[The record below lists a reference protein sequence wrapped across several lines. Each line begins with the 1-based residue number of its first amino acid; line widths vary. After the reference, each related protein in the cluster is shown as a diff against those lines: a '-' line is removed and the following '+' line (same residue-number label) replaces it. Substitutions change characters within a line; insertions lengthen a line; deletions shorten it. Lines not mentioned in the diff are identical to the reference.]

1 MGTQPKSPADEDVG
15 KLKRLKRLG
24 FDSLAGCLLSVPKGY
39 LDFTRPARA
48 VTEEMLGKDVYVELR
63 VFEIRLWNK
72 DKARVQKWS
81 PWVRRVTLKAA
92 DARGR
97 PLEITVF
104 GNLCP
109 ARGEP
114 AVGQEWRD
122 VCVGD
127 HIHVY
132 GQVAM
137 HADRLQLAKARLV
150 AENERGQI
158 LGVYPGKAGQI
169 KGEAIEEKVR
179 QAWALMDRGGKILL
193 DKAGLREDEFPR
205 DCGFANAASLLRAL
219 HNPRDIAEGNRAAMA
234 ARRLAADAMVRRA
247 MAGRLRPTAEKSR
260 VAISDQSLQEAISAL
275 PFQLTADQVR
285 AISEIV
291 ADLRSNLPMRRLISG
306 DVGTGKSATF
316 MVPAVCT
323 YRAGRSVGIVAPSL
337 LVVEQL
343 ARELR
348 QYYPGVPVVEVTK
361 GVKLAEGILVGT
373 TALLNAAKKAGMLFD
388 LFITDEQQKFSV
400 GQKESVVGPD
410 TNVLEA
416 TATAIPRTLALTQF
430 GGMNQSILRQVPVVK
445 NIHTHI
451 ISMASESDCIRRDDY
466 FYTALERGLQVAVIY
481 PQVASET
488 NRDSAWDQVTPGD
501 EGYLSVQAA
510 AARWERMF
518 PGQVGCLHG
527 KMTGDE
533 KTAVIR
539 DMHAKKF
546 QILISSVVIE
556 VGVTLPS
563 LKAMMIVNPE
573 RYGLSQ
579 IHQLRGRLAR
589 KGGNGRLFLVVDQ
602 HVEKLRAEKPEMLE
616 RLETL
621 VECQDGFELAERDME
636 MRGFGDVTTRSNTQS
651 GSARCLFWG
660 ITISGEDLMQAADR
674 LGGKG

>member
-1 MGTQPKSPADEDVG
+1 M
-15 KLKRLKRLG
+15 
-24 FDSLAGCLLSVPKGY
+24 
-39 LDFTRPARA
+39 
-48 VTEEMLGKDVYVELR
+48 
-63 VFEIRLWNK
+63 N
-72 DKARVQKWS
+72 
-81 PWVRRVTLKAA
+81 
-92 DARGR
+92 
-97 PLEITVF
+97 
-104 GNLCP
+104 
-109 ARGEP
+109 
-114 AVGQEWRD
+114 
-122 VCVGD
+122 VGD
-127 HIHVY
+127 CIHVY
-132 GQVAM
+132 GEVSLY
-137 HADRLQLAKARLV
+137 ADRIQLAKARLV
-150 AENERGQI
+150 NEREQGQI

-169 KGEAIEEKVR
+169 KGETIEEKVR
-179 QAWALMDRGGKILL
+179 QAWGLMDRAAKILL
-193 DKAGLREDEFPR
+193 DKAALKEDEFPK
-205 DCGFANAASLLRAL
+205 DCGFADAASLIRGL
-219 HNPRDIAEGNRAAMA
+219 HNPRNLEEGMKASNA

-247 MAGRLRPTAEKSR
+247 MAGRLRPTSEKSR
-260 VAISDQSLQEAISAL
+260 IEISNHSVREAISAL
-275 PFQLTADQVR
+275 PFKLTGDQVR
-285 AISEIV
+285 AIRDIV
-291 ADLRSNLPMRRLISG
+291 CDLRSNVPMRRLISG

-316 MVPAVCT
+316 MVPAVCV
-323 YRAGRSVGIVAPSL
+323 YKAGLSVGIVAPSL

-348 QYYPGVPVVEVTK
+348 QYYPNVPVIEVTK
-361 GVKLAEGILVGT
+361 GAKLGEGILVGT
-373 TALLNAAKKAGMLFD
+373 TALLNAAKKAGMVFN

-400 GQKESVVGPD
+400 GQKESVVGPH

-430 GGMNQSILRQVPVVK
+430 GGMNQSILKEVPTSK
-445 NIHTHI
+445 TIHTHI

-481 PQVASET
+481 PQVAGEKE
-488 NRDSAWDQVTPGD
+488 DGSAWDQVTPGD
-501 EGYLSVQAA
+501 EGYKTVQAA
-510 AARWERMF
+510 AARWERQF
-518 PGQVGCLHG
+518 PGKVGCLHG

-539 DMHAKKF
+539 DMHAMKF

-589 KGGNGRLFLVVDQ
+589 KGGNGRLFLVVDEP
-602 HVEKLRAEKPEMLE
+602 VEKLRAEKPEMLE

-660 ITISGEDLMQAADR
+660 ITVSGDDLMHAAKR
-674 LGGKG
+674 LGAKQ